1 MMSFMRLLESEKL
14 KNLKNKKS
22 ETISLVVSDF
32 FVYLCIK
39 LNVFLVMSGL
49 NTTFGGIGWAI
60 GRLEF
65 WNWFLSVDCVVKLA
79 NRKHI
84 FGNFFWRNGDI

>member
-1 MMSFMRLLESEKL
+1 
-14 KNLKNKKS
+14 
-22 ETISLVVSDF
+22 
-32 FVYLCIK
+32 
-39 LNVFLVMSGL
+39 MSGL

-84 FGNFFWRNGDI
+84 FGNFSGETEMFNVFKFK